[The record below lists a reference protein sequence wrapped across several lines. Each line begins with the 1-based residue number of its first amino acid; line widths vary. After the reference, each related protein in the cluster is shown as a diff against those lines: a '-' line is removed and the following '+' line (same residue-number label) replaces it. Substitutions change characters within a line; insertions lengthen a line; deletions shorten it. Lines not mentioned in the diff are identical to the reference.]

1 MYLEVLLDEF
11 AFLADEGS
19 TRYGSEVYHRLKL
32 LPLILCY
39 ATICS
44 ETSNVNNAVAIVF
57 IQYYYLV
64 LYEERIGYSSRPFVH
79 INLITQLSLRTF
91 RNANIRII
99 FQLCKHTVKLLSL
112 INL

>member
-1 MYLEVLLDEF
+1 MSSTDGNDRKLELKPLGKFLQFFTVELTYLEVLLNEF

-57 IQYYYLV
+57 IF
-64 LYEERIGYSSRPFVH
+64 LYNTIIWCY
-79 INLITQLSLRTF
+79 T
-91 RNANIRII
+91 RNGLAI
-99 FQLCKHTVKLLSL
+99 LLDLLSIL
-112 INL
+112 I

>member
-1 MYLEVLLDEF
+1 MYLEVLLNEL

-19 TRYGSEVYHRLKL
+19 TRDACEVYHRLKL

-57 IQYYYLV
+57 IFL
-64 LYEERIGYSSRPFVH
+64 
-79 INLITQLSLRTF
+79 
-91 RNANIRII
+91 
-99 FQLCKHTVKLLSL
+99 
-112 INL
+112 

>member
-1 MYLEVLLDEF
+1 MLCKLGNRRKAMKLELKPFCEFLQLFTVEITYLEVLLDEF

-44 ETSNVNNAVAIVF
+44 ESSNVNNAVAIVSIF
-57 IQYYYLV
+57 
-64 LYEERIGYSSRPFVH
+64 LYNTIIWCY
-79 INLITQLSLRTF
+79 T
-91 RNANIRII
+91 RNGLAI
-99 FQLCKHTVKLLSL
+99 LLDLLSIL
-112 INL
+112 I

>member
-1 MYLEVLLDEF
+1 MSSTDGNDRKLELKPLGKFLQFFAVELMYLEVLLDEF

-57 IQYYYLV
+57 IFYT
-64 LYEERIGYSSRPFVH
+64 I
-79 INLITQLSLRTF
+79 
-91 RNANIRII
+91 
-99 FQLCKHTVKLLSL
+99 LLSGVIRETDWL
-112 INL
+112 FFSTFCPY